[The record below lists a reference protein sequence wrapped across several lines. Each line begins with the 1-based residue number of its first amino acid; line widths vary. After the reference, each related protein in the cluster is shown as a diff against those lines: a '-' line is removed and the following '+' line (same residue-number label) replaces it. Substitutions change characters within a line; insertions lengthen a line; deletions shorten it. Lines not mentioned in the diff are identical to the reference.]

1 MIPSQKIIGSQI
13 HQFNNIQPNPIPRS
27 TFDRSFPLA
36 LTHDTDY
43 IYPVMNDEI
52 LPGDHIRLKMK
63 LFTRLNPTVKPIM
76 DNLYRDL
83 HAFFVP
89 LRLLWENFEKFQGA
103 QASPG
108 DSTAYTLPVYEIS
121 GALASTGFAVGSLQD
136 YMEIPPLVSADADTK
151 INVLYE
157 RAYNLIWNEWYKD
170 ENLNIPVTVPTGDGP
185 DSPNLYTLLKRNKR
199 KDYRTSSLPFPQKGP
214 AATIPL
220 SFGTLP
226 VRPEDVNT
234 PLLIRKVTSTAGAGP
249 YLSAQMEYQVGGTLP
264 SQAHLFRGLGT
275 VADESGTVVWGTKN
289 ADRDTGL
296 VVDIDQASGISINT
310 LRELVT
316 LQQMLEL
323 DARGGT
329 RYTEALY
336 SRWGVVAQ
344 DARLQ
349 RPELIGQ
356 SSSPITVYAV
366 PQTAPTVSGTTPQ
379 GNLAAYSTGLHDGF
393 FEYTAQ
399 EHGILLVLTNVRA
412 DLRYSQYLPR
422 KRTRQTRTELYE
434 PVYANVGEQPL
445 RQDEVKWT
453 GVAANDKDTFGYH
466 EAWDDYRFKD
476 PSITGLFRPAV
487 PNNLAVWNLSQNLG
501 GTPELNASFIE
512 EAVPMSRVLAVTNEP
527 AFLVEGHCQYIHTR
541 AMPVR
546 SNPGLTRL

>member
-1 MIPSQKIIGSQI
+1 MLAHNQKITGAQI
-13 HQFNNIQPNPIPRS
+13 HQFNNIQQQAIPRS
-27 TFDRSFPLA
+27 TFDRSFPIA

-43 IYPVMNDEI
+43 LYPIVNDEI
-52 LPGDHIRLKMK
+52 LPGDHIRLKPT

-76 DNLYRDL
+76 DNLYRDM
-83 HAFFVP
+83 HAFFIP
-89 LRLLWENFEKFQGA
+89 LRILWDNFEKFQGA
-103 QASPG
+103 QINPG
-108 DSTAYTLPVYEIS
+108 DSTAYTIPVYDIAAPLS
-121 GALASTGFAVGSLQD
+121 TTGFAVGSLQD
-136 YMEIPPLVSADADTK
+136 YMEIPPLVSADANTK
-151 INVLYE
+151 INCLYE
-157 RAYNLIWNEWYKD
+157 RAYNLVWNEWYRD
-170 ENLNIPVTVPTGDGP
+170 ENLDNSVSVPKTDGP
-185 DSPNLYTLLKRNKR
+185 DNPGMYTLLKRNKR
-199 KDYRTSSLPFPQKGP
+199 KDYRTSALPFPQKGP
-214 AATIPL
+214 AVTIPVNLGTFPVRANSTFSQILVKRDIAALSEPLRAATIN
-220 SFGTLP
+220 
-226 VRPEDVNT
+226 NT
-234 PLLIRKVTSTAGAGP
+234 PSGNSNYVLLGGGA
-249 YLSAQMEYQVGGTLP
+249 LP
-264 SQAHLFRGLGT
+264 SSTDLG
-275 VADESGTVVWGTKN
+275 WGYTN
-289 ADRDTGL
+289 ADRDTNL
-296 VVDIDQASGISINT
+296 HVDINNGTSISINT
-310 LRELVT
+310 LRQLAT

-336 SRWGVVAQ
+336 SRWGVIAQ

-366 PQTAPTVSGTTPQ
+366 PQTAPTVDGQTPQ
-379 GNLAAYSTGLHDGF
+379 GNLAAYSTGIHNGH

-422 KRTRQTRTELYE
+422 KRTRQTRTDMYE

-453 GVAANDKDTFGYH
+453 GVAATDAGTFGYH

-487 PNNLAVWNLSQNLG
+487 PSNLAVWNLSQNLG
-501 GTPELNASFIE
+501 GTPVLNASFIKE
-512 EAVPMSRVLAVTNEP
+512 GVPMSRVLAVTDEP

-541 AMPVR
+541 AMPIR
-546 SNPGLTRL
+546 SNPGITRL